1 MKLLEIPAKA
11 LSSKVM
17 SNIPA
22 EDLTAIQN
30 HGSQETVVLD
40 ETPGY
45 ALGTENSPEETLRR
59 MRGLPER
66 AAKLRE
72 MIRALREANAR

>member
-1 MKLLEIPAKA
+1 MSSIPT
-11 LSSKVM
+11 
-17 SNIPA
+17 
-22 EDLTAIQN
+22 EDSTSIQN
-30 HGSQETVVLD
+30 HDLQETAVLD
-40 ETPGY
+40 ETPRY

-72 MIRALREANAR
+72 MIRALREANSR